1 MEDIE
6 DHLERDDMG
15 AFHRRVEAALGCWN
29 PATAHSFAS
38 NHRSKVP
45 CPQIPPFL
53 HSTSAICRSLFMSLC
68 ATTV

>member
-6 DHLERDDMG
+6 DQLERDDMG
-15 AFHRRVEAALGCWN
+15 AYHRRVEAALGCWN

-45 CPQIPPFL
+45 CPPDSSLPSLNIRNVSFPFYEK
-53 HSTSAICRSLFMSLC
+53 TKFQ
-68 ATTV
+68 